1 MDDLKFSRSILRG
14 KRWLSEH
21 DYINSN
27 PDELKHHGV
36 LGMKWG
42 VRRYQ
47 NKDGSYTPAGQ
58 KRNFKKIEKTYLRDI
73 KNGFKDRN
81 SGKSYRKLA
90 RENPDMAKAL
100 EPAIKAE
107 QNYFMA
113 RQKDAKLWK
122 KEYDKLVE
130 NYKKKHGKYP
140 DGEDDHVLSARASN
154 KVGTP
159 NYDAQ
164 VESRRAAVRSAL
176 DNILGKYVGMRLDTF
191 NTTYARSALSDYI
204 ALEAQF
210 RNKEEGK

>member
-1 MDDLKFSRSILRG
+1 MG
-14 KRWLSEH
+14 E
-21 DYINSN
+21 YIIWT
-27 PDELKHHGV
+27 DGELYHYGV
-36 LGMKWG
+36 KGMKWG

-73 KNGFKDRN
+73 KNGFKDHN

-90 RENPDMAKAL
+90 RKNPDIAKAL

-107 QNYFMA
+107 QNYFRA
-113 RQKDAKLWK
+113 RQEDAKLWR

-140 DGEDDHVLSARASN
+140 DGEDDHVLRARASN

-164 VESRRAAVRSAL
+164 VESRRAAVSSAI
-176 DNILGKYVGMRLDTF
+176 DNVLGKYGGMRLDTF
-191 NTTYARSALSDYI
+191 NTKYGESVLRGYI
-204 ALEAQF
+204 ALEAQYL
-210 RNKEEGK
+210 NKEEDE